1 MEDKATTLP
10 RSVKGEEAEQEFV
23 RGLISCPTLQ
33 GPRRAMRNLLCLL
46 IVAVAANANPL
57 LLGGGGGG
65 ADDIKPGGGSFP
77 FVVSVIENEG
87 IVPELNKM

>member
-1 MEDKATTLP
+1 
-10 RSVKGEEAEQEFV
+10 
-23 RGLISCPTLQ
+23 
-33 GPRRAMRNLLCLL
+33 MRNLFCLL

-65 ADDIKPGGGSFP
+65 AAGGGGGSFP

>member
-1 MEDKATTLP
+1 MEDKATTLL

-33 GPRRAMRNLLCLL
+33 GPRRAMRNLFCLL

-65 ADDIKPGGGSFP
+65 AAGGGGGGSFP

>member
-1 MEDKATTLP
+1 
-10 RSVKGEEAEQEFV
+10 
-23 RGLISCPTLQ
+23 
-33 GPRRAMRNLLCLL
+33 MRNLFCLL

-65 ADDIKPGGGSFP
+65 AAGGGGGGSFP